1 VDRSYLDMKAR
12 DDFNKAKHRATIAM
26 ILNALTPR
34 KQQLMSLQDVRKLV
48 KPKNETY
55 RGMQVV
61 ELEKIVGSE
70 GRYRDFSKEFLPR
83 YEYLR
88 KRWEGIDKAHLKNII
103 LPPIKL
109 YKIGEIYFVRDG
121 NHRVSVAKLQGV
133 RNIDA
138 EVIEL
143 TSEIPVIEG
152 MGAEDLVKQVIAYEK
167 KRVYTETTIGQIVP
181 EDELEFTEP
190 GRFHEVLRHIQGHK
204 YFINMNIK
212 EEIAF
217 ADACRSWYEN
227 IYKPIIAII
236 KQENYLSRFPGR
248 TDSDLYVW
256 IVQHW
261 DGLKKQYGNS
271 FSIKSAA
278 DDYSRQFG
286 RGVWAQIR
294 DIIKRWLKALF
305 SNS

>member
-1 VDRSYLDMKAR
+1 MDRSYLDLKAR
-12 DDFNKAKHRATIAM
+12 DDFNKAKQRATIAM

-34 KQQLMSLQDVRKLV
+34 KQQLLSLQDVRKLV
-48 KPKNETY
+48 QPKNETY

-61 ELEKIVGSE
+61 DLEKIIGSE

-121 NHRVSVAKLQGV
+121 NHRVSVAKMQGV

-143 TSEIPVIEG
+143 TSEIPVTED
-152 MGAEDLVKQVIAYEK
+152 MGADDLVRQVIAYEK
-167 KRVYTETTIGQIVP
+167 KRVFSETTIGEIIP
-181 EDELEFTEP
+181 EDELEFSEP
-190 GRFHEVLRHIQGHK
+190 GRFHEILRHIQGHK
-204 YFINMNIK
+204 YFINMSAK
-212 EEIAF
+212 EEIPF
-217 ADACRSWYEN
+217 NDACRSWYET
-227 IYKPIIAII
+227 IYKPIVAII

-248 TDSDLYVW
+248 TTSDLYVW

-261 DGLKKQYGNS
+261 DGLKKRYGNS
-271 FSIKSAA
+271 LSIKSAA

-286 RGVWAQIR
+286 RGFGAQLWDMLRLWIR
-294 DIIKRWLKALF
+294 SLL
-305 SNS
+305 NQG